1 MYVLKNDYAKVNKSQ
16 CAAKNKAKKLL
27 LLSARSMANVVFA
40 KQRFILNLK
49 NKKRQHSRWVLPSL
63 ILFLSLTIVEHD
75 EGCPIVGF
83 LISHVAQMLLG
94 ADKSLTLAHALR

>member
-1 MYVLKNDYAKVNKSQ
+1 MRSEEQGKKVASAFGKKYGKRSFCQTKIHLK
-16 CAAKNKAKKLL
+16 
-27 LLSARSMANVVFA
+27 
-40 KQRFILNLK
+40 KQ
-49 NKKRQHSRWVLPSL
+49 KRQHSRWVLPSL

-94 ADKSLTLAHALR
+94 ADKSLTLAHTLR

>member
-1 MYVLKNDYAKVNKSQ
+1 M
-16 CAAKNKAKKLL
+16 L

-40 KQRFILNLK
+40 KQRFILK